1 LLYDLLVEY
10 VDRKSNLPPNV
21 ENPIFGTSPSDPF
34 LSQKSSLENDCRD
47 RFALHKKNKK
57 RKVNLRSELD
67 HYLEEDVMPDIA
79 QFDILDFWK
88 KDFKYPILRM
98 IARDILA
105 IPVSTVASE
114 SAFSMGG

>member
-1 LLYDLLVEY
+1 
-10 VDRKSNLPPNV
+10 
-21 ENPIFGTSPSDPF
+21 
-34 LSQKSSLENDCRD
+34 
-47 RFALHKKNKK
+47 
-57 RKVNLRSELD
+57 
-67 HYLEEDVMPDIA
+67 
-79 QFDILDFWK
+79 LDFWK